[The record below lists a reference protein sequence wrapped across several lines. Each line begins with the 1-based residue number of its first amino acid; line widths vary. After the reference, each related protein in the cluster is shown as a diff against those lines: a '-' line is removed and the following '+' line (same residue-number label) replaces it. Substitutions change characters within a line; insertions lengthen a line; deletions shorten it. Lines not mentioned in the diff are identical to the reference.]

1 MSCYDALMRWEWEG
15 GTATSGRDREERAPG
30 EPAGEKTHNRS
41 QPTNRRQRA
50 RRIASV
56 SPVHS
61 GGWHADGDER

>member
-1 MSCYDALMRWEWEG
+1 MSYYDALMRWEWEG
-15 GTATSGRDREERAPG
+15 GTATSGRDRDEPAPF
-30 EPAGEKTHNRS
+30 EPAGRNMLNRS

-61 GGWHADGDER
+61 GGWQADGDER